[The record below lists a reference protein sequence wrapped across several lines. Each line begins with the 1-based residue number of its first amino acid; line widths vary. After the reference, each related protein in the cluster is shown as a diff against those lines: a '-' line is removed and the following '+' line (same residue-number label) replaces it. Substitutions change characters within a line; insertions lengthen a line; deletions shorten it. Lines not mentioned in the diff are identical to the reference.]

1 MQAGIAEQW
10 LRDAGELLIEW
21 KVNSHKAGLKYR
33 SRPISQCNRSAPF
46 VALGPMSITV
56 LRRRRPRGINLK
68 GRNLQQ
74 LLRENGYKLP
84 EHLEMAEVNA
94 LIAAAPTPKAR
105 LVTLEQW
112 RAGLRE
118 SEALALEA
126 RDLHLDS
133 DRPPLFVRQGMGR

>member
-1 MQAGIAEQW
+1 MNIT
-10 LRDAGELLIEW
+10 
-21 KVNSHKAGLKYR
+21 
-33 SRPISQCNRSAPF
+33 
-46 VALGPMSITV
+46 ALSTIH
-56 LRRRRPRGINLK
+56 PRGNNPK
-68 GRNLQQ
+68 GGKLQQ
-74 LLRENGYKLP
+74 LLRENDYKLP

-112 RAGLRE
+112 RAGLRV